1 MPDVPPSAT
10 PTGDE
15 PNPPAAPTASAGHG
29 ATAAAV
35 IGPYQLLQK
44 IGEGGMGEVWLA
56 EQRQPV
62 RRRVAVKL
70 IRAGRDSREVL
81 ARFASERQALALM
94 DHPNIAKVFDA
105 GSTAQGL
112 PYFAMEY
119 AAGPPITTYCD
130 QQRLTTRQRLEL
142 FLGVCDGVQHAH
154 QKAILHRDLKPS
166 NILVTEV
173 DGKPRPKII
182 DFGVAKALSQ
192 RLTEETL
199 FTRAGVIVG
208 TPEYMSPEQADSLED
223 IDTRAD
229 VYSLGVILYEL
240 LVGSRPLELGDPRK
254 LSFGELMRRLREEDA
269 PRPSTRLRS
278 LGEKSERAAQN
289 RRTEAAALTQQLR
302 GDLDAIALK
311 ALEKERSRRYGAP
324 SELAADIRRY
334 LRDEPVL
341 ASAPSA
347 MYRARKFTRRHRW
360 GVVAAASVALA
371 LIALAVSMTVQSA
384 RIARERDRAN
394 REAETA
400 RQVADFLTGIFNVA
414 DPSEARGNTVT
425 AREILDKGARQIET
439 SLAGQ
444 PEVQA
449 RLMANI
455 ADVYS
460 GLGLYQQAAQLLGK
474 SVAARELVLGPD
486 HPDTL
491 NSQRQLG
498 WLEQRLGHYPEAEK
512 RLLATLDRQR
522 RKLGGEHPDTLYT
535 EVILGGLYYQEGH
548 YAEAR
553 DTLSRSLD
561 ANRRVLG
568 PEHKNTLQAM
578 HNLAMAYDGLQLYGQ
593 EEGMWRELA
602 EAQTKSLGPDHP
614 STLSS
619 RQNLAYVLYRERKY
633 AEAEN
638 LQRAGLADAS
648 RILGTEHSTTL
659 MVMGNLSNTLKEE
672 GRLAEAEKLQRDALE
687 VRRRVLGAEN
697 PETLFGVNNLA
708 EILVEQ
714 SRYQDAKQLL
724 EEALAGERRVLGE
737 NHPEVRYVWYNLG
750 AVEALQG
757 HTGPALQYL
766 RGAVQ
771 HGFNDAETLAADKA
785 WTTLRSDPRFQ
796 DLLSQV
802 RNLGSTGSKQEQ

>member
-1 MPDVPPSAT
+1 M
-10 PTGDE
+10 
-15 PNPPAAPTASAGHG
+15 
-29 ATAAAV
+29 
-35 IGPYQLLQK
+35 
-44 IGEGGMGEVWLA
+44 
-56 EQRQPV
+56 
-62 RRRVAVKL
+62 
-70 IRAGRDSREVL
+70 
-81 ARFASERQALALM
+81 
-94 DHPNIAKVFDA
+94 FDA